1 MADRDLIYVN
11 IVYSHNITSRKAKK
25 KSKALFQKLKLIY
38 KYKNGTFTHPEK
50 DFTLHLEARNVH
62 IAIPNDFSSQALINA
77 YLQDVFGQTFINVDA
92 PKNKAEIILKSL
104 NYALV

>member
-1 MADRDLIYVN
+1 MPM
-11 IVYSHNITSRKAKK
+11 
-25 KSKALFQKLKLIY
+25 LIY
-38 KYKNGTFTHPEK
+38 KYRNGTFTHPEK